1 MIPGEKIEGN
11 GELNVYRMQ
20 KLVMRDDPTRDEG
33 AVEDGTV
40 FGHANH
46 YAWTPR
52 LMLEAF
58 KKRAPE
64 WYEPLMNI
72 INGADVA
79 TEYAKMPKDP
89 IEVRVTKYEMN
100 DGMVVECP
108 FEWVD
113 LGTWESLEE
122 YLRKFGKYNNENV
135 LEIEGK
141 GNFVQSKKFTAVIGL
156 DDVEIIETNDA
167 LLVVKKDKSG
177 KVGEVVDF
185 LKTKNPD
192 LI

>member
-1 MIPGEKIEGN
+1 
-11 GELNVYRMQ
+11 
-20 KLVMRDDPTRDEG
+20 
-33 AVEDGTV
+33 
-40 FGHANH
+40 
-46 YAWTPR
+46 
-52 LMLEAF
+52 
-58 KKRAPE
+58 
-64 WYEPLMNI
+64 MNI